1 MFPASSLPNSLAL
14 SQRLFSFA
22 GYVQDEGVGS
32 DARSLLTSRQ
42 LSAPAD
48 SVIEPAV
55 TDPASALVLLILT
68 FGPISGAHFHPAVQ
82 PLVPSPICPVL
93 DNHSASG
100 HPHPPRLHKPI
111 ETTLLPA
118 HITGTAIAPP
128 ALGWEDS
135 KWPH

>member
-14 SQRLFSFA
+14 SQRPFSFA

-55 TDPASALVLLILT
+55 TEPASALVLLILT
-68 FGPISGAHFHPAVQ
+68 FGPISGAHFHPAVSLWF
-82 PLVPSPICPVL
+82 PRPSV
-93 DNHSASG
+93 HY
-100 HPHPPRLHKPI
+100 R
-111 ETTLLPA
+111 TT
-118 HITGTAIAPP
+118 IPP
-128 ALGWEDS
+128 ADTPIPRAFTSPLKPRS
-135 KWPH
+135 FRLT